1 MIRSELKARGKA
13 AFKANYWKSVLVAIL
28 LTIAVG
34 GWNAGSSSN
43 SVDFQE
49 LTDPQPAQSYSVN
62 PEDYAPFPSEE
73 FDETDIDQD
82 FSFLFG
88 DDETAPSESAPVSQ
102 RLKESINVGSIA
114 GLGTLSFLL
123 TLFLFG
129 PLEVSGRNFFK
140 KNLGEK
146 AELDEL
152 NRGFVP
158 KYWNN
163 MITMALKNLFVAL
176 GFICFIIPGIIVSY
190 GMELVPYILADNPGM
205 GIMDV
210 IRASWNMMKGHK
222 WELFVLDLSFIGW
235 ILLEILTLGILGLFY
250 VNPYIFSTHA
260 AFYEAVKAQYDP
272 TPDVEITTP
281 TEA

>member
-1 MIRSELKARGKA
+1 MNRKELKARGKA
-13 AFKANYWKSVLVAIL
+13 AFKANYWKAVLVAIL
-28 LTIAVG
+28 LSIAIG
-34 GWNAGSSSN
+34 GWNAGSFST

-49 LTDPQPAQSYSVN
+49 LTDPQPSQSVSFD
-62 PEDYAPFPSEE
+62 PEDYDIYSNEN
-73 FDETDIDQD
+73 FDATDIDQD
-82 FSFLFG
+82 FGFLL
-88 DDETAPSESAPVSQ
+88 DDDATTQTESAPVSQ

-140 KNLGEK
+140 KNLTEK

-176 GFICFIIPGIIVSY
+176 GFVFLIIPGLIVSY

-210 IRASWNMMKGHK
+210 IKASWNMMKGHK
-222 WELFVLDLSFIGW
+222 WELFVLDLSFLGW
-235 ILLEILTLGILGLFY
+235 ILLDIITLGIAGLFY
-250 VNPYIFSTHA
+250 VNPYMFSTHA
-260 AFYEAVKAQYDP
+260 AFYEELKAQTTVLP
-272 TPDVEITTP
+272 ELPETPA
-281 TEA
+281 EA